1 MPWRRFASR
10 DVGFDSQSVV
20 HGSPELLL
28 ASEVA
33 LGRLNRD
40 VPEQELNLVQFATRE
55 MAQTGTSASEVV
67 GCQLVD
73 AGPSGG
79 GAHSGR
85 NEPGER
91 LIVTG
96 RTLDGS
102 KVQDAGPPFEAASV
116 ILRLVGVSP
125 PLLKRP
131 FTGA

>member
-33 LGRLNRD
+33 LCRLNRD

-55 MAQTGTSASEVV
+55 MAETGTRASEVV
-67 GCQLVD
+67 GCELVD

-79 GAHSGR
+79 GAHDVPQHLRRHAFAPDTADLVDRAEHRAVRDGR
-85 NEPGER
+85 RGGPR
-91 LIVTG
+91 VDVMLPT
-96 RTLDGS
+96 RGS
-102 KVQDAGPPFEAASV
+102 APF
-116 ILRLVGVSP
+116 
-125 PLLKRP
+125 
-131 FTGA
+131 